1 MTPSLQF
8 PGPSRRPSAGASGL
22 QRTCGRLDRALHTY
36 ATGLLLTAAALVAG
50 FLLQVL
56 LQMGTGSAAA
66 RRLLEVVSFLGGL
79 VVLALIVTGLVFVL
93 VGMVKCSAAL
103 NRSRLKA
110 LAFPA
115 AYCSVIAALILM
127 PTSFATVILDPT
139 PIGNLLLGVG
149 ALFALAGHCCF
160 LVLLRKLARGFRD
173 KPLGGTVAIYLGVW
187 VTWCIVAVLL
197 SLALDGR
204 SAVEGTLATV
214 VGVVGVVVA
223 VALYLWLVVLVR
235 RVRDLAKVAAVH
247 GNLPAPRGPGAR
259 SSVVR

>member
-22 QRTCGRLDRALHTY
+22 QRTCGRLHRALHTY

-79 VVLALIVTGLVFVL
+79 VVLALIITGLVFVL

-127 PTSFATVILDPT
+127 PASFATVILDPT

-160 LVLLRKLARGFRD
+160 LALLRKLARGFRD
-173 KPLGGTVAIYLGVW
+173 KPLGRTVAVYLGVW
-187 VTWCIVAVLL
+187 VTWCIIAVAL
-197 SLALDGR
+197 SCALDGPP
-204 SAVEGTLATV
+204 AGDATLVNV
-214 VGVVGVVVA
+214 VGVLALVVA
-223 VALYLWLVVLVR
+223 LILYLWLVALVR
-235 RVRDLAKVAAVH
+235 KVRDLAKITAVH
-247 GNLPAPRGPGAR
+247 GSLPAA
-259 SSVVR
+259 SQ